1 MARYRKPERVTHVLS
16 GSDEYVELKKR
27 DEEPADKLDPNLGI
41 IKSMP
46 KLEPEEIND
55 ILERRST
62 LKSFKPGLSEVNE
75 LDNESTPVVL
85 ALGGIN
91 TARPDEYLN
100 SSSVFIYH
108 PDRNKWNFYTTMM
121 EPRTYHAAAYF
132 HKRVYVF
139 GGYNPLHCKK
149 GKMQATA
156 TTFQLTVH
164 TKQWRKRADMQFAR
178 AYHNVTV
185 MDERIFVFGGKDS
198 SGEILAAVE
207 MYEPELDQWTTLASI
222 PEPLMGS
229 AITNSE
235 GLIYV
240 IGGVTTTKEKK
251 PESNLSNKIFC
262 FDPLNNKWYR
272 KPSLASPRAFCA
284 ATTQNKKIWIW
295 GGANLSE
302 EGFLSSINSIDIL
315 DPKKGTLE
323 HHLNFELPKHCLAV
337 AKTGTHIF
345 IVGGMSSAETSAIA
359 ETEMYDRKRNII
371 QRCALLPI
379 ALTGIAVAVIPA
391 DIGEFNKVSTSN
403 VTSKPALKIKLEPGL
418 KSASVKYNKQLNIHE
433 RNEAAKKV
441 QRQWRKYIE
450 GKSKTKRMQQDDSS
464 EKKMHEERT
473 DRISGRIRTYV
484 SGYRP
489 LPPDQDNLSKDL
501 VPVSIPFWPPD
512 PDTTDSVFQTVRD
525 QYRSPDERMGFKHF
539 YTIPRQMDPNLG
551 MLLFMDEDYQH
562 SKKVLGLRSVES
574 VPYYINR
581 FQATGTIQDNT
592 IPVIVAIGGVDLRDP
607 MNTTYG
613 RSVFQYHPLKDR
625 WEFYGYMPQPRNYHA
640 AVYYR
645 NAIYIT
651 GGYDPDIRTWGEM
664 VATKTTFVYKISSKN
679 WSRLEDMRCARS
691 HHCLVVFNDVLYAIG
706 GRDDFGRLVS
716 SVESYSHE
724 SNEWSTEKSMPS
736 PRMGMAAVTHGGYI
750 WLLGG
755 LTTMKTEDTDPPVLD
770 DVLCYDPVFKH
781 WVDGRPLRI
790 GRAFG
795 NAAVCD
801 NKIWLCGG
809 AAPSADENNYL
820 VSVPA
825 IDMYDEE
832 TMEWKQKTSLN
843 CPRHSAVVVA
853 LESCL
858 YISGGINSHE
868 LGATNRT
875 ELYMVDNDTIQT
887 VRELPIPL
895 SGMAAVTVP
904 PKCVTFRSESLS
916 IMIRHKVTP

>member
-1 MARYRKPERVTHVLS
+1 MARYRKPERVTRVIS
-16 GSDEYVELKKR
+16 GSDEYVDFKKI
-27 DEEPADKLDPNLGI
+27 DEEPTDKLDPNLGI

-55 ILERRST
+55 T
-62 LKSFKPGLSEVNE
+62 LLRQTNLRSFKPGLSAVND

-85 ALGGIN
+85 AFGGIN

-100 SSSVFIYH
+100 SSSVFVYH

-121 EPRTYHAAAYF
+121 EPRTYHAVGYF
-132 HKRVYVF
+132 HRRVYVF
-139 GGYNPLHCKK
+139 GGYNPLHCRK

-156 TTFQLTVH
+156 TTFQLTVQ
-164 TKQWRKRADMQFAR
+164 TKQWRKRADMRYAR
-178 AYHNVTV
+178 AHHNVTV
-185 MDERIFVFGGKDS
+185 MDERIFVFGGRDS
-198 SGEILAAVE
+198 NGEILAAVE
-207 MYEPELDQWTTLASI
+207 MYEPEMDQWTTLASI
-222 PEPLMGS
+222 PEPMMGS
-229 AITNSE
+229 AIANNE
-235 GLIYV
+235 GIIYV
-240 IGGVTTTKEKK
+240 IGGVTTNKEKK
-251 PESNLSNKIFC
+251 PEGNLSNKIFC

-272 KPSLASPRAFCA
+272 KPSLSSPRAFSA

-302 EGFLSSINSIDIL
+302 EGLLSSIDSIDVL

-323 HHLNFELPKHCLAV
+323 HHMNFELAKHCHAV
-337 AKTGTHIF
+337 AKTGAHVF
-345 IVGGMSSAETSAIA
+345 IVGGMSSVEASAIA

-371 QRCALLPI
+371 QRCSLLPV
-379 ALTGIAVAVIPA
+379 ALTGIAVAAIPA
-391 DIGEFNKVSTSN
+391 DTGGEYYEVPTSTPSSKAKPQPG
-403 VTSKPALKIKLEPGL
+403 SKPT
-418 KSASVKYNKQLNIHE
+418 SVKYKKQPDIHE

-441 QRQWRKYIE
+441 QRRWRRYIE
-450 GKSKTKRMQQDDSS
+450 QKSITKRMQQGDSS
-464 EKKMHEERT
+464 GSTMLEGN
-473 DRISGRIRTYV
+473 DRISGRIRTYI

-489 LPPDQDNLSKDL
+489 LPPDQDDLSKEL

-512 PDTTDSVFQTVRD
+512 PDTTDSVFHTVRD
-525 QYRSPDERMGFKHF
+525 QYRNPEEQMGFKHF

-581 FQATGTIQDNT
+581 FQASGTIQDNT
-592 IPVIVAIGGVDLRDP
+592 IPVIIGTGGVDLRDP
-607 MNTTYG
+607 MNIAYG

-625 WEFYGYMPQPRNYHA
+625 WEFFGYMPQPRNYHA
-640 AVYYR
+640 AAYYR
-645 NAIYIT
+645 SAIYIT
-651 GGYDPDIRTWGEM
+651 GGYDPDVRTWGEM
-664 VATKTTFVYKISSKN
+664 VATKTTFVYELASKN
-679 WSRLEDMRCARS
+679 WTRMGDMRCARS
-691 HHCLVVFNDVLYAIG
+691 HHSLLVFNDVLYAIG
-706 GRDDFGRLVS
+706 GRDDIGRLVS
-716 SVESYSHE
+716 SVESYDHE
-724 SNEWSTEKSMPS
+724 SNEWTMEKSMPS
-736 PRMGMAAVTHGGYI
+736 PRMGMAAVAHGGYI

-755 LTTMKTEDTDPPVLD
+755 LTSMTTEEPPVLD

-809 AAPSADENNYL
+809 AAPSTDENNYL

-825 IDMYDEE
+825 IDVYDEE
-832 TMEWKQKTSLN
+832 TMEWKQKTSLG
-843 CPRHSAVVVA
+843 CPRHSAIVVA

-858 YISGGINSHE
+858 YIAGGVNSHE
-868 LGATNRT
+868 LSATSRN

-895 SGMAAVTVP
+895 TGMAAVTIP